1 MSARQPFNPVDGSGI
16 SLVGAAGEVVQAY
29 ANPLSGDPPQLLLT
43 NIGTAVC
50 YVRVSP
56 QTDTRAASVADL
68 PVMPNTQAVITTN
81 YFVPYNVRLAAGATG
96 STLHVMQGSGF

>member
-1 MSARQPFNPVDGSGI
+1 MSARQPFNPADGSGK

-29 ANPLSGDPPQLLLT
+29 PNPLSGDPPQLLLT

-50 YVRVSP
+50 YVRVTP
-56 QTDTRAASVADL
+56 QTNTVAASTADL
-68 PVMPNTQAVITTN
+68 PVMPDTQAVITIN
-81 YFVPYNVRLAAGATG
+81 YFEPFNVRLAAGATG